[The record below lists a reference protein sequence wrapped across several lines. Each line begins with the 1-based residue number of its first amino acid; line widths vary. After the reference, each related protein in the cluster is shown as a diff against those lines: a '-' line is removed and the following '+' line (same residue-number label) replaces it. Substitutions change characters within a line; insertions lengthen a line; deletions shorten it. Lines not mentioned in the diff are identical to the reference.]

1 MIRPS
6 WAVVVPPPLKMFP
19 NTSDWVAKAP
29 EAFQAKNPSATAQ
42 LEAYAQADELLK
54 RNLHWIPP
62 TPVLGKIL
70 DRVGYW
76 GTLPLTEGKSYE
88 EVLKSAD
95 EEVNAILAEANK

>member
-1 MIRPS
+1 MYMTS
-6 WAVVVPPPLKMFP
+6 KEMASQYVANGGVPGR
-19 NTSDWVAKAP
+19 TSTLMDP
-29 EAFQAKNPSATAQ
+29 EFQAKNPSASAQ